1 MYDIEKQS
9 LEAHVE
15 LCAERYRSLE
25 TRLDAVDQRMDSLS
39 AMLTD
44 INEKIDRM
52 AERTENKW
60 DRAQIAVI
68 GVLATVIGAFAA
80 RYIL

>member
-15 LCAERYRSLE
+15 LCAERYRALE
-25 TRLDAVDQRMDSLS
+25 QRLDAVDQRMDSLTTLL
-39 AMLTD
+39 AD
-44 INEKIDRM
+44 IHQKVDRM
-52 AERTENKW
+52 FERTENKW

-68 GVLATVIGAFAA
+68 GVMATIIGALVA

>member
-15 LCAERYRSLE
+15 LCAERYRALE
-25 TRLDAVDQRMDSLS
+25 QRLDAVDQRMDSLTTLL
-39 AMLTD
+39 AD
-44 INEKIDRM
+44 IHQKVDRM
-52 AERTENKW
+52 FERTENKW

-68 GVLATVIGAFAA
+68 GIMATIIGGLVA